1 MASLQKFVL
10 LLSLPCSVNAF
21 KVFSSTTRT
30 RCRNFYQRASN
41 NDIQEPDV
49 SSSNFGRKDYWNE
62 AYKKEEEFT
71 WYSGWS
77 DVAPFFTEL
86 VPVHKSTRILLP
98 GIGNDSSMV
107 DMYDEGF
114 RHMTAFDYAP
124 EGVECATRF
133 FGVDRLLSCG
143 LPDGTPVRDD
153 GEEGVDLRVVDARQL
168 TYEDDSFDAVLEK
181 GTLDAIYL
189 SGADDKK
196 VASEQLALSV
206 SELARVV
213 QKGGIVVSITAACAE
228 AVELAFRDTN
238 VWKVR
243 RDGTFHVTEDGYCS
257 NNVDAT
263 IFAWERL

>member
-1 MASLQKFVL
+1 MRFRSVDRWVL
-10 LLSLPCSVNAF
+10 
-21 KVFSSTTRT
+21 
-30 RCRNFYQRASN
+30 N
-41 NDIQEPDV
+41 NDPLQEPEE
-49 SSSNFGRKDYWNE
+49 SSSNFGRKDYWND

-86 VPVHKSTRILLP
+86 VPINKSTRILLP

-107 DMYDEGF
+107 DMYDDGF

-124 EGVECATRF
+124 EGVECARRF
-133 FGVDRLLSCG
+133 FGPDRLLSSRFPADT
-143 LPDGTPVRDD
+143 LVRGDE
-153 GEEGVDLRVVDARQL
+153 GGEGVDLRVVDARQL

-189 SGADDKK
+189 SGADDKE
-196 VASEQLALSV
+196 VASDHLALSV

-213 QKGGIVVSITAACAE
+213 RKGGIVVSITAACAE
-228 AVELAFRDTN
+228 AVELAFTDTN
-238 VWKVR
+238 VWKVK
-243 RDGTFHVTEDGYCS
+243 RDGSFYVTEDGYCS